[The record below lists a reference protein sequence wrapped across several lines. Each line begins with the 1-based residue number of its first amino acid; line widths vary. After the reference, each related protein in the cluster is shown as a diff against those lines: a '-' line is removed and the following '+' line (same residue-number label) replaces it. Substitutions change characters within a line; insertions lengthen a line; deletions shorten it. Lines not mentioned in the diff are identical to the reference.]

1 MSACRFGSRF
11 LSPLQVKNLRL
22 SSSSLISQSRTL
34 STQSTWFN
42 RSENSNSNQGGRSKS
57 SLASVATVLAAGLG
71 GVIWLY
77 HHRQRWLSSLLPITY
92 AAEEE
97 NQEEETVPKVVKL
110 KKSQRRFNSYASR
123 EYMGEP
129 VMTPHDFLQCLLG
142 SHVTA
147 RKCRMALSQREVE
160 EMLKKTPP
168 ASRGS
173 AKLFRSIGHEGIIT
187 YSEFLFLVNALT
199 KPRSGI
205 DIAFRM
211 IDTDCSGN
219 IDFKEFLNLQEMISP
234 KESKSK
240 EADGKTDG
248 FKSTLVAHLFGF
260 KTNREYI
267 TFPMFEKFSTFIR
280 SLDDFS
286 VAMRM
291 FAITNQCITKDEF
304 NRALRA
310 STRLTLDPT
319 IVNVIFYL
327 FDLNDDGTLHY
338 EDFVDVLRS
347 RRERRYVEKKANG
360 YEFFKSCFKRQVRK

>member
-34 STQSTWFN
+34 STQSIWFN

-77 HHRQRWLSSLLPITY
+77 HHRQRWQSSLLPITY

-173 AKLFRSIGHEGIIT
+173 AKLFRSIGHE
-187 YSEFLFLVNALT
+187 E
-199 KPRSGI
+199 PRSGI

-260 KTNREYI
+260 KTNRE
-267 TFPMFEKFSTFIR
+267 
-280 SLDDFS
+280 
-286 VAMRM
+286 
-291 FAITNQCITKDEF
+291 
-304 NRALRA
+304 
-310 STRLTLDPT
+310 
-319 IVNVIFYL
+319 VNK
-327 FDLNDDGTLHY
+327 
-338 EDFVDVLRS
+338 EDFFRFFENLQKEVLELEIS
-347 RRERRYVEKKANG
+347 
-360 YEFFKSCFKRQVRK
+360 FK